1 LSARA
6 LPCPAL
12 IYLPYIGLS
21 YAHFFNGR
29 FADAASAAAR
39 ASAVNPRFTVP
50 RYLHAAAL
58 VRLGRIQEA
67 KSIAEVVLEVQ
78 PGFTINGLITER
90 SRALSEWRCS
100 QPRCVRQGC
109 RSDRLRHPPLQ
120 VAKSE
125 PSTAASGAFYLSG
138 GGGGIVRHPGPLPSP
153 TTIVGYQPR

>member
-1 LSARA
+1 MSARA

-78 PGFTINGLITER
+78 PGFTINGLITGKITSPER
-90 SRALSEWRCS
+90 MEMLAAALREA
-100 QPRCVRQGC
+100 G
-109 RSDRLRHPPLQ
+109 
-120 VAKSE
+120 
-125 PSTAASGAFYLSG
+125 
-138 GGGGIVRHPGPLPSP
+138 LPE
-153 TTIVGYQPR
+153 